1 MTDTFTVAVPGAALA
16 VEARGSGRPVVFLH
30 AGVADRRMWQAE
42 MGALAAT
49 HRVIAYDRRGFGETS
64 ASAQAFSHVDDLEAV
79 LNRIGK
85 EPVVLVGCSQGG
97 RISID
102 FALLHPNRVAG
113 LVLIAPAVSGAPSPA
128 SYPPSIA
135 ARIEEIE
142 QAEEDEDID
151 RINALEAWFWLDGPT
166 SREGRVDGETRELF
180 LDMNGIAL
188 SHEEIGE
195 ERKSPPAMP
204 RLGQL
209 TMPTLVVW
217 GDLDFEHI
225 QRRSGEIAAT
235 APNGEAFMIPDT
247 AHFPNLEQPKMFV
260 DRLRQFLDRL

>member
-1 MTDTFTVAVPGAALA
+1 MTETFTVAVPGASLA
-16 VEARGSGRPVVFLH
+16 VESKGRGRTVVFLH
-30 AGVADRRMWQAE
+30 AGVADRRMWAAE
-42 MGALAAT
+42 MDTLADT
-49 HRVIAYDRRGFGETS
+49 HRVVAYDRRGFGETS
-64 ASAQAFSHVDDLEAV
+64 ASTQTFSHVDDLEAV
-79 LNRIGK
+79 LDRLDK

-102 FALLHPNRVAG
+102 FALTHPDRVAA
-113 LVLIAPAVSGAPSPA
+113 LVLVAPAVSGAPSPA
-128 SYPPSIA
+128 TYPPSIA

-151 RINALEAWFWLDGPT
+151 RINALEAWFWLDGPS
-166 SREGRVDGETRELF
+166 SREGRVDGEVRELF

-188 SHEEIGE
+188 HHDEVGE

-204 RLGQL
+204 RIAQL
-209 TMPTLVVW
+209 SMPTLVIW

-225 QRRSGEIAAT
+225 QRRSAEIAST
-235 APNGEAFMIPDT
+235 APKGEAFLIPDT
-247 AHFPNLEQPKMFV
+247 AHLPNLEQPKMFG